1 MNRTGDNSLFR
12 YLVGWQNGPILQAD
26 KMVQYRA
33 SLHYRSSPIHASDS
47 PTTVRIYPA
56 LIYTAHYSSKEVFVH
71 LVLRKSEY
79 LREYIKSL
87 TFPLNFSENIEAS

>member
-1 MNRTGDNSLFR
+1 MFRGGDNSLFR

-33 SLHYRSSPIHASDS
+33 SLHYRSSVIHASDS

-56 LIYTAHYSSKEVFVH
+56 LIYTAHYSSKEVFVP

-87 TFPLNFSENIEAS
+87 TFPLNFGENIEAS